1 MLHSWRNLDRVY
13 SGASQAA
20 VRYRHSPPYAIDLFR
35 TSNHVPPDKHFAITK
50 TKNVENIEVTRMRDY
65 IWPTQIIEGTSHCDG
80 SIYKHVPMV
89 ELHRI
94 TERDETPLEPMRFSE
109 PPNCLPRHE
118 RCYVHV
124 ASNLKQKISLK
135 LAKLPANMG
144 SIQLYG
150 YIAARDDK
158 DSLLNY
164 IVNYSRDGPI
174 ILQQGSPIEMTGP
187 KRGISSACSVL
198 LEFDMR
204 IKKGQWKLQYKS
216 SYQRCRVIQSVSQ
229 CICFY

>member
-1 MLHSWRNLDRVY
+1 
-13 SGASQAA
+13 
-20 VRYRHSPPYAIDLFR
+20 
-35 TSNHVPPDKHFAITK
+35 
-50 TKNVENIEVTRMRDY
+50 
-65 IWPTQIIEGTSHCDG
+65 
-80 SIYKHVPMV
+80 
-89 ELHRI
+89 
-94 TERDETPLEPMRFSE
+94 MRFSE

-174 ILQQGSPIEMTGP
+174 ILQQ
-187 KRGISSACSVL
+187 V
-198 LEFDMR
+198 R
-204 IKKGQWKLQYKS
+204 IFIYTQL
-216 SYQRCRVIQSVSQ
+216 
-229 CICFY
+229 F